1 MEVLMLKAKKWGN
14 SLGLIIPKE
23 IVQHEQ
29 IKEHK
34 TVRVLIL
41 PDSRKALKESFG
53 LIKGKINAQKLKDQI
68 REELYD

>member
-1 MEVLMLKAKKWGN
+1 MLKAKKWGN